1 MKQNSSAF
9 TLIHNLTMSE
19 KRYFK
24 IFSERHT
31 IGIQNKYVILFDIL
45 DHAKEENDD
54 KIKLALKKQDV
65 NPQFLSADRNYL
77 YHLILK
83 SLNDFHDSKTL
94 NLEIKELLLSIEIL
108 FQKGMYVECLKLI
121 SRSET
126 QALECENYAL
136 MIDILTWKKKCAGYS
151 IGLKAANE
159 INQQI
164 EVFLKLLNDLK
175 KITNLYYKSYF
186 IQLNAEGVFNS
197 SHRAQMDK
205 ILEHAIIRKEEQI
218 ETFTGRVFY
227 SIIKANHALVN
238 GDKKKESL
246 TIEKLIRMIEESKTY
261 GLENP
266 LDFVSIY
273 SRLIAIQKN
282 GDKKYFFESIQKLK
296 AFGELKHIRKELVQQ
311 RIFMHCNTHELEYYL
326 MNREIKTAIL
336 RMQQMETEIEKSN
349 FKLENYHLIYFN
361 YLKSAI
367 YVSSQQPNKALKVI
381 NTTLNN
387 FLLEDRAQVM
397 IRMMILNMVCHY
409 ELKNF
414 ELIPSIYKKL
424 LLMNKKTP
432 ILLKSE
438 LKLVEELHHLSQII
452 NPTKKE
458 SIEIFQAVI
467 HQIQIDSS
475 IKKSNLL
482 ENYKSWIQT
491 KINS

>member
-31 IGIQNKYVILFDIL
+31 IGEQNKYVILFDIL

-54 KIKLALKKQDV
+54 KIKLALEKQYV

-108 FQKGMYVECLKLI
+108 FQKGLYGECLKLI
-121 SRSET
+121 SRAESL
-126 QALECENYAL
+126 ALECENYAL

-151 IGLKAANE
+151 IGLKAASE

-164 EVFLKLLNDLK
+164 ELFLKLLNDLK
-175 KITNLYYKSYF
+175 QITNLYYKSYF
-186 IQLNAEGVFNS
+186 IQLKAEGVFNS

-205 ILEHAIIRKEEQI
+205 ILEHPIIRVEEEI

-227 SIIKANHALVN
+227 SIIKANHALVH
-238 GDKKKESL
+238 GDKKKESQSIL
-246 TIEKLIRMIEESKTY
+246 KLIQMIEDSKTY

-282 GDKKYFFESIQKLK
+282 GDKKAFFLSIQRLK

-311 RIFMHCNTHELEYYL
+311 RILMHCNTHELEYYL
-326 MNREIKTAIL
+326 MHQEIKTAIQ

-349 FKLENYHLIYFN
+349 FKLENYHWIYFN

-367 YVSSQQPNKALKVI
+367 YVSSEQPNKALKVI

-387 FLLEDRAQVM
+387 FPLEDRAQVM
-397 IRMMILNMVCHY
+397 IRMMILNIVCHY

-414 ELIPSIYKKL
+414 DLIPSLTKKL
-424 LLMNKKTP
+424 LHLNQKTP
-432 ILLKSE
+432 MLLKTE
-438 LKLVEELHHLSQII
+438 MKLVEALNQLAKII
-452 NPTKKE
+452 NPSKKE
-458 SIEIFQAVI
+458 KKEILSSVIE
-467 HQIQIDSS
+467 QINLDTA
-475 IKKSNLL
+475 IKKTDLL
-482 ENYKSWIQT
+482 ENYKTWVQQ
-491 KINS
+491 KITN

>member
-9 TLIHNLTMSE
+9 NLIHNLTMSE

-31 IGIQNKYVILFDIL
+31 IGEQNKYVILFDIL
-45 DHAKEENDD
+45 DHTQEENDD
-54 KIKLALKKQDV
+54 KIKLALEKHNV

-94 NLEIKELLLSIEIL
+94 NLEVKELLLSIEIL

-121 SRSET
+121 SRAEN

-186 IQLNAEGVFNS
+186 IQLDAEGEFNS
-197 SHRAQMDK
+197 FHRAQMDK
-205 ILEHAIIRKEEQI
+205 ILSQPIIRKEEEI

-238 GDKKKESL
+238 GDKKKESQI
-246 TIEKLIRMIEESKTY
+246 IEKLIRMIEESKTY

-273 SRLIAIQKN
+273 SRLIAIQKM
-282 GDKKYFFESIQKLK
+282 GDKN
-296 AFGELKHIRKELVQQ
+296 
-311 RIFMHCNTHELEYYL
+311 IFS
-326 MNREIKTAIL
+326 NRF
-336 RMQQMETEIEKSN
+336 KS
-349 FKLENYHLIYFN
+349 
-361 YLKSAI
+361 
-367 YVSSQQPNKALKVI
+367 
-381 NTTLNN
+381 
-387 FLLEDRAQVM
+387 
-397 IRMMILNMVCHY
+397 
-409 ELKNF
+409 
-414 ELIPSIYKKL
+414 
-424 LLMNKKTP
+424 
-432 ILLKSE
+432 
-438 LKLVEELHHLSQII
+438 
-452 NPTKKE
+452 
-458 SIEIFQAVI
+458 
-467 HQIQIDSS
+467 
-475 IKKSNLL
+475 
-482 ENYKSWIQT
+482 
-491 KINS
+491 

>member
-1 MKQNSSAF
+1 MKQNSAAF
-9 TLIHNLTMSE
+9 NLIHNLTMSE

-31 IGIQNKYVILFDIL
+31 IGEQNKYVALFDIL
-45 DHAKEENDD
+45 DRMNQEDDD
-54 KIKLALKKQDV
+54 KIKDYLYKLKI

-108 FQKGMYVECLKLI
+108 FQKGMYAECLKLI
-121 SRSET
+121 SRAES

-164 EVFLKLLNDLK
+164 EVFLQLLNDLK
-175 KITNLYYKSYF
+175 QITNLYYKSYF
-186 IQLNAEGVFNS
+186 IQLKAEGVFTKAHQS
-197 SHRAQMDK
+197 QMNK
-205 ILEHAIIRKEEQI
+205 LLEHPIIKDEEKI
-218 ETFTGRVFY
+218 ETFTGRVFHA
-227 SIIKANHALVN
+227 IIKANFYLVH
-238 GDKKKESL
+238 GDKKREAH
-246 TIEKLIRMIEESKTY
+246 TIWKLIQMIENSKTY

-282 GDKKYFFESIQKLK
+282 GDKKAFFDSIQKLK

-326 MNREIKTAIL
+326 MNHEIKTAIL
-336 RMQQMETEIEKSN
+336 RMQQMEKEIEKMN
-349 FKLENYHLIYFN
+349 FRLENYHWIYFN

-367 YVSSQQPNKALKVI
+367 LVSSSHPSKALKVI
-381 NTTLNN
+381 NATIHDFSN
-387 FLLEDRAQVM
+387 EDRPQVM
-397 IRMMILNMVCHY
+397 IRIHILNIVCHY

-414 ELIPSIYKKL
+414 DLLPTLYKKL
-424 LLMNKKTP
+424 LLLHQKAPM
-432 ILLKSE
+432 LLKSE
-438 LKLVEELHHLSQII
+438 LKLVEALNHLARII

-458 SIEIFQAVI
+458 LKEIFQEVI
-467 HQIQIDSS
+467 QQIQADSTL
-475 IKKSNLL
+475 KKSNLL

-491 KINS
+491 KMN